1 MKTKI
6 DPKTQLKPLLIIF
19 LIQSFSILCAVL
31 SKAVLIVDFIVPDD
45 EKKKIIIIETI
56 LVCKQK

>member
-1 MKTKI
+1 M
-6 DPKTQLKPLLIIF
+6 F
-19 LIQSFSILCAVL
+19 LIQSFSILCAAL